1 MLYTIPFVNIT
12 QLIFMH
18 CTADGHLDDLQ
29 SEAIMNSIAL
39 NMLVHVF

>member
-1 MLYTIPFVNIT
+1 MLYAIPFVNIS

-18 CTADGHLDDLQ
+18 STVDGHLDDLQ
-29 SEAIMNSIAL
+29 SGVIMNSVAL